1 MRIGI
6 DCRKIADFGIGTY
19 IRGLLQA
26 LVELGGDAYV
36 AFGGEHIAPML
47 PRGVEHVI
55 VDPPHYSIR
64 ELLILG
70 RAADRARLDLFHA
83 PHYWCRCSERR
94 SSSPST
100 TSFICIIGIRWR
112 ASTPEQ

>member
-1 MRIGI
+1 MPRSGACQAIPVGSQRTADDGTACRGGAWMRIGI

-19 IRGLLQA
+19 IRGLLHA
-26 LVELGGDAYV
+26 LVELGGDEYV
-36 AFGGEHIAPML
+36 ALGGADIAPLL
-47 PRGVEHVI
+47 PPGVEHVI

-83 PHYWCRCSERR
+83 
-94 SSSPST
+94 
-100 TSFICIIGIRWR
+100 
-112 ASTPEQ
+112 